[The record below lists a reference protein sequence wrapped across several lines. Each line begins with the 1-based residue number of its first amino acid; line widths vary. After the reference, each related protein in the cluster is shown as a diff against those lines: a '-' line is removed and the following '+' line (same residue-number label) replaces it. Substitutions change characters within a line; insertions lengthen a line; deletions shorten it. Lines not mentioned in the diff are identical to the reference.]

1 MIELLEVGARFV
13 TQLPRLGEVV
23 VDMVVGS
30 GGVVGGMDWVTG
42 AGGLIALVD
51 CVIWVVGIGGVWLPV
66 LVPCVTQLAWITC
79 IVLNLTRVGR
89 QG

>member
-23 VDMVVGS
+23 AGMAGMVVGM
-30 GGVVGGMDWVTG
+30 VGG
-42 AGGLIALVD
+42 LVSFA
-51 CVIWVVGIGGVWLPV
+51 PV
-66 LVPCVTQLAWITC
+66 LVPWLPLVPEVLVTFQWLS